1 MLDLEGNMAKLDLN
15 IGAQVYCKDQ
25 HCGKLIKLVV
35 DPKPQQVT
43 DLIVEKG
50 LLLKHDRVLPL
61 STVEWVTENAIY
73 LNLHHDELGNY
84 AEYHERES
92 QEPAPEAKGEP
103 YTTTLAPGFGSV
115 IETRAVPMIR
125 KRFYEGIVPG
135 RVVIGHGTA
144 VENLHQTLGHVDH
157 VVVDGL
163 NGQITHL
170 VVRRGLL
177 AEYVV
182 IPGGQIKE
190 IDEHAVF
197 VSVAEEELAALPR
210 YKPRPANE
218 ILADLHDRLHEE
230 WPPVFEE
237 VNATLEGG
245 ILRLTGR
252 VHSDAL
258 RYRAES
264 TARAIEGVL
273 DVQNDLVVDPD
284 MTPATPAEEHLV
296 SLETRVCTALAADP
310 RTKQAVIEVI
320 ADRGVVTLQGQVE
333 KAETRAAAAEI
344 ARQQP
349 GVTVVHNEL
358 VLDSRVRVP

>member
-1 MLDLEGNMAKLDLN
+1 MAKLDLN
-15 IGAQVYCKDQ
+15 IGAQVHCKDQ

-35 DPKPQQVT
+35 APETRQVT

-61 STVEWVTENAIY
+61 STVEWVTENEIY
-73 LNLHHDELGNY
+73 LNLHHDELSNY

-92 QEPAPEAKGEP
+92 QEPAPEAKGES
-103 YTTTLAPGFGSV
+103 YATVMTPGFGPV
-115 IETRAVPMIR
+115 VETRSVPMIR
-125 KRFYEGIVPG
+125 KRILEGIVPG
-135 RVVIGHGTA
+135 RTVIGHGTA
-144 VENLHQTLGHVDH
+144 VENLHKAFGHVDH
-157 VVVDGL
+157 VVVDSL

-170 VVRRGLL
+170 IVRKGLL

-182 IPGGQIKE
+182 IPGEQIKD
-190 IDEHAVF
+190 IDEQAVF
-197 VSVAEEELAALPR
+197 VEGSEEELAALPR

-218 ILADLHDRLHEE
+218 ILADLHARLHQE

-237 VNATLEGG
+237 VNATLAGG
-245 ILRLTGR
+245 ILGLIGR
-252 VHSDAL
+252 VHNNAL

-264 TARAIEGVL
+264 SARAIEGVL
-273 DVQNDLVVDPD
+273 DVQNDLVVDLD
-284 MTPATPAEEHLV
+284 MTPATLAEEQPV
-296 SLETRVCTALAADP
+296 SLETRICTALAADP

-333 KAETRAAAAEI
+333 NAEARAAAAEI

-358 VLDSRVRVP
+358 VHDSRVRVP